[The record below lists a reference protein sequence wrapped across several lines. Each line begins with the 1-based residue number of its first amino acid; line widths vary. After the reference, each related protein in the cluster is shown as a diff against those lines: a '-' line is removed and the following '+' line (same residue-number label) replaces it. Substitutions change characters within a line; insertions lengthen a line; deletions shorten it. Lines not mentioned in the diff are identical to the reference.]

1 MSDDNNN
8 NNTNIDDTRPPP
20 LTVTASSSP
29 TDERRAAVVE
39 QGDWSDGHTSQS
51 RVSDHIEI
59 PENNNQEEN
68 ETTQKQNAQD
78 GAKKRR
84 KGPELGDRNR
94 RLQGPGLK
102 WHKAYSELKPFSG
115 RVLVID
121 FAKGDKSNSHIR
133 KVAAQEIFSLDSL
146 RRIYHA
152 PDAQQSAPAM
162 RVIHVQNADWA
173 IPFLLRKYNIS
184 SSSSTDGKKDDTVVA
199 DFGRYLRYKKPEMR
213 GGKPFLA
220 GKTWKV
226 QYDPWR
232 GVNKTSFGLDY
243 IKSFPSNR
251 ARRETGD
258 RRDGRDR
265 MMQLDDFD
273 DNDEPICSHDVYVQ
287 RVSCYIQHQQTAS
300 NKRLSLDDLPQRK
313 HFYPSDVFGE
323 NGDTVVNGA
332 RKDRHEF
339 QSRLRSLDN
348 GNAIII
354 FDNSSSGCIE
364 DTLIPARRDLE
375 CRWRR
380 LPFYL
385 AFESRDPIRGDD
397 ETLALNCSKAVLADI
412 FKAIVMTWDGF
423 LDHAVTHMTILE
435 DKIYDQPADESRA
448 PELWANS
455 SAWLKVEKL
464 VNVHSAVMHEM
475 QMRLHEL
482 TDDIDTEDNWLD
494 DSPGDFE
501 RLMNLITEDLTK
513 PTESLISLL
522 YQSVSIRDSRH
533 SLELGVSMWRLSWIT
548 FIFLP
553 LTFIVGFFG
562 MNVDTFADNPSMKW
576 YFIAAIPFMVG
587 VIAIYFFTKRLA
599 TQNRR
604 TPRERAVYESFFQE
618 MAALNPV
625 LWSRSGPRTHIRPRG
640 RVARVKWAL
649 VKWWLRP
656 TNTIV
661 IDPED
666 SVAQNAEGD
675 ANRAGGASAGGDSL
689 GTISRIQRYLS
700 KRWTDQISRTV
711 SSLDSEAGGLMLDD
725 LGSDDRLSGEHS
737 IGEGLT
743 EIAETLSA
751 AALPVVV
758 SGRPASD
765 PGVHDEQQP
774 GAPMHL
780 LRVPGHTT
788 KAAMSLS
795 SPVLPQQQAQQAQ
808 KAQQESAA
816 ETGGAHFDTSEISNP
831 VIAAAL
837 QRYERQ
843 RSRSNSSR
851 RGGGS
856 GSRHRPRSSGSS
868 GGGRNSNSVLVEEE
882 DADWLQERGR
892 KGKDWLWRRTG
903 SGGEAEYRN
912 SSSVERSRTRSDTRQ

>member
-1 MSDDNNN
+1 MSDDSNNN
-8 NNTNIDDTRPPP
+8 TRPPP

-29 TDERRAAVVE
+29 TDERRRAAAVE

-51 RVSDHIEI
+51 RVSDHIEM
-59 PENNNQEEN
+59 PEDSNKENNNDEN
-68 ETTQKQNAQD
+68 KTTNKQDAEDNA
-78 GAKKRR
+78 GKRR
-84 KGPELGDRNR
+84 KVPELGDRNR

-102 WHKAYSELKPFSG
+102 WHKAYSELDTFGG

-121 FAKGDKSNSHIR
+121 FAKADKSNSHVR

-152 PDAQQSAPAM
+152 PDAQKYPPAM

-184 SSSSTDGKKDDTVVA
+184 AENTNKHDNTVVA

-243 IKSFPSNR
+243 IKSFPSSSR
-251 ARRETGD
+251 ARR
-258 RRDGRDR
+258 RRENGGRDDGRDR

-287 RVSCYIQHQQTAS
+287 RLSCYIQHQQTDS
-300 NKRLSLDDLPQRK
+300 DKRLSLDDLPQRK
-313 HFYPSDVFGE
+313 HFYPSDVFGDGGG
-323 NGDTVVNGA
+323 GDTVVNGA

-348 GNAIII
+348 GNVIIV

-385 AFESRDPIRGDD
+385 AFESRDPIKGDD
-397 ETLALNCSKAVLADI
+397 ETLALNCSKAVLGDI

-423 LDHAVTHMTILE
+423 LDHAGTHMTILE

-464 VNVHSAVMHEM
+464 VNVHSSVMQEM
-475 QMRLHEL
+475 KTRLHEL

-494 DSPGDFE
+494 DSPGDFD
-501 RLMNLITEDLTK
+501 RLKNLVTEDLTK

-562 MNVDTFADNPSMKW
+562 MNVDTFENNPSMKW
-576 YFIAAIPFMVG
+576 YFISAIPFMIG
-587 VIAIYFFTKRLA
+587 IIAIYFFTKRLA
-599 TQNRR
+599 TQSRR
-604 TPRERAVYESFFQE
+604 TPHERAVYQSFFQE
-618 MAALNPV
+618 MAAANPL
-625 LWSRSGPRTHIRPRG
+625 LWSRGGPRAHIRPHG
-640 RVARVKWAL
+640 RIARLKWTL

-661 IDPED
+661 IDAED
-666 SVAQNAEGD
+666 SVATNADGD
-675 ANRAGGASAGGDSL
+675 TADHAIGGGKDSL

-700 KRWTDQISRTV
+700 RRWTDQISRNV
-711 SSLDSEAGGLMLDD
+711 SSSGLDSEAQLMMLDD
-725 LGSDDRLSGEHS
+725 LGPDDRLSGDHS

-751 AALPVVV
+751 AALPIVVHHER
-758 SGRPASD
+758 SASD
-765 PGVHDEQQP
+765 PGGLHEQHQA
-774 GAPMHL
+774 APTHL
-780 LRVPGHTT
+780 LRVPEHTT
-788 KAAMSLS
+788 KAAMSIITPIQQTQS
-795 SPVLPQQQAQQAQ
+795 QQQQQQ
-808 KAQQESAA
+808 RQQQQQQQQDTTVA
-816 ETGGAHFDTSEISNP
+816 AHFDTSEISNP

-837 QRYERQ
+837 QRYERR

-851 RGGGS
+851 GAR
-856 GSRHRPRSSGSS
+856 RPRSSGSS

-892 KGKDWLWRRTG
+892 KGKDWVWRRTG

-912 SSSVERSRTRSDTRQ
+912 SSSAERSRPRI